1 MTILLKKTKME
12 KWCKMKYPY
21 KKNKM
26 AKQENKGDIFQSG
39 TIKNKSTFIF

>member
-1 MTILLKKTKME
+1 
-12 KWCKMKYPY
+12 MKYPY

-39 TIKNKSTFIF
+39 TIKNKSTFIFKIQIKCCQEIKLIR